1 MMYNTLATAALLL
14 LSSAT
19 ATPLAR
25 RQASETVPA
34 SPASPAAPTTTPEAP
49 YDWSKGWQKTFPI
62 HQSCNS
68 TLRAQLSAALAE
80 TQQLAAHARDHIL
93 RFGDESEHVRKY
105 FGNASTAAAVGWYER
120 VVSADKTGMTFRC
133 DDPDRNCATQEGW
146 AGHWRGDNAT
156 QETVICPLSFAIRR
170 PLSSV
175 CGLGYNVANSKLNTF
190 WATDLLHRAFHVPL
204 VSLGQVE
211 HYAEDYAEVLDLAK
225 NNASLSV
232 VDSDALQYFAIDV
245 WAYDIAAPG
254 VGCPGELEEEEESK
268 DDAPAAT
275 TTAATPAATTSSAPQ
290 ECHTHADGVLH
301 CV

>member
-1 MMYNTLATAALLL
+1 MKFSALSLL
-14 LSSAT
+14 LSAAS

-25 RQASETVPA
+25 RQEPSTAAADIS
-34 SPASPAAPTTTPEAP
+34 APTTTPEAP
-49 YDWSKGWQKTFPI
+49 YDWSKGWQKSFPI

-68 TLRAQLSAALAE
+68 TLKAQLSAGLAE

-93 RFGDESEHVRKY
+93 RFGNSSEHVRKY
-105 FGNASTAAAVGWYER
+105 FGNASTATAAGWFDR
-120 VVSADKTGMTFRC
+120 VVNADKTGIVFRC

-156 QETVICPLSFAIRR
+156 QETVICPLSFEIRR

-190 WATDLLHRAFHVPL
+190 WATDLLHRALHVPI
-204 VSLGQVE
+204 VSLGEVE

-254 VGCPGELEEEEESK
+254 VGCAGELEEEEEHSHSE
-268 DDAPAAT
+268 PTAT
-275 TTAATPAATTSSAPQ
+275 TTAAVPAATTSSAPQ
-290 ECHTHADGVLH
+290 ECHTHSDGTEH

>member
-1 MMYNTLATAALLL
+1 MMYSLATAALLL
-14 LSSAT
+14 TSLAD

-25 RQASETVPA
+25 RQAAEPSETV
-34 SPASPAAPTTTPEAP
+34 SVPAASAPTPQAP

-68 TLRAQLSAALAE
+68 TLRNQLEVALAE

-93 RFGDESEHVRKY
+93 RFGNSSEHVRKY
-105 FGNASTAAAVGWYER
+105 FGNASTATPIGWYDR
-120 VVSADKTGMTFRC
+120 VVNADKTGMTFRC

-146 AGHWRGDNAT
+146 AGHWRGSNAT
-156 QETVICPLSFAIRR
+156 QETVICPLSFEIRR

-204 VSLGQVE
+204 ISEGVVE
-211 HYAEDYAEVLDLAK
+211 HYAEDYAEALDLAK

-254 VGCPGELEEEEESK
+254 VGCPGELEEEEHHDEPTPS
-268 DDAPAAT
+268 
-275 TTAATPAATTSSAPQ
+275 TTASTPAATTSSAPQ
-290 ECHTHADGVLH
+290 ECHTHADGALH